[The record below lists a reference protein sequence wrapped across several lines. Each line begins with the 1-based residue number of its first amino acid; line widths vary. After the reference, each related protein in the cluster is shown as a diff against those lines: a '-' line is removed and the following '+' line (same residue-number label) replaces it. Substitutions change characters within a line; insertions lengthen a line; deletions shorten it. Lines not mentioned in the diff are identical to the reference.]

1 MKLKGILAAALFIV
15 LLGCGSASSFKPDT
29 FSDKDMCI
37 VKVDDEKVKV
47 CYGMSR
53 TDVEKILGKGKEGEN
68 LRIYTEYDFGVNLM
82 YRDDI
87 ARGLMLQEGSES
99 VYTTARGVK
108 VGQTKEDVKS
118 LHGSKYAI
126 DIAENSMEYYYD
138 NKDNKFL
145 GAVSLEDH
153 TPESL
158 EKTSMLSV
166 GVQGGKITRL
176 WLADRKMLVLL
187 H

>member
-1 MKLKGILAAALFIV
+1 MKLKGILAAALFTV
-15 LLGCGSASSFKPDT
+15 LIGCGGASSFKPDT

-37 VKVDDEKVKV
+37 VKVDNEKAKV

-53 TDVEKILGKGKEGEN
+53 SEVEKILGNGREGN
-68 LRIYTEYDFGVNLM
+68 LHIYTEYDVGVNLM

-87 ARGLMLQEGSES
+87 ARGVMLNEESEGI
-99 VYTTARGVK
+99 YKTARGVK
-108 VGQTKEDVKS
+108 VGQTKDDVKS

-126 DIAENSMEYYYD
+126 DLAENSMEYYYD

-145 GAVSLEDH
+145 GVVSLEDK

-158 EKTSMLSV
+158 VNTSVLTV
-166 GVQGGKITRL
+166 WVEDGKIARV
-176 WLADRKMLVLL
+176 WLADRKMLVQFN
-187 H
+187 